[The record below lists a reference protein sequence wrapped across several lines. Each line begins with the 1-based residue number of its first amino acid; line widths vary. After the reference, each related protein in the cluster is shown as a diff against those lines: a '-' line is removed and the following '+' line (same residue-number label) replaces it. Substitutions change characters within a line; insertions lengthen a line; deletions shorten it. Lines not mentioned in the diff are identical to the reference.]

1 MRQNRKNSTKKRWLI
16 CGWFFIAEITAK
28 WVEAIKSHHMKRI
41 ELLPI
46 FEKLTQLKED
56 HEKGKFWY

>member
-1 MRQNRKNSTKKRWLI
+1 MWLI
-16 CGWFFIAEITAK
+16 CGWFLIAEITAK

-56 HEKGKFWY
+56 HEKGKFLY